1 MTGRGSFAHHS
12 CEYYE
17 VRWSAVN
24 WYLAVA
30 RMNGEDASLDY
41 NSGIE
46 HQSSDGTC
54 YDLIWFCWK
63 TVWELSGLQLTL
75 DWEMSVIGQH
85 HGRSCNS
92 STGNLWGC
100 EVGKLTWQGCNVLSE
115 RIFRFDL
122 LTPINKK
129 SRTFDVI
136 GIEEVLFWWPSIY
149 HWFGSC
155 TSYCCS
161 SVVLVR
167 TQISRSTKTLL
178 ARSSFGHKM
187 NRKRIYIY
195 SISCKKTR

>member
-24 WYLAVA
+24 WFLAVA

-63 TVWELSGLQLTL
+63 TVWELSGLQLTH

-129 SRTFDVI
+129 SRTLDVI
-136 GIEEVLFWWPSIY
+136 GIEEVLLLVAFHLSLIWFLHELLLFNSGYSTNADITFNENPSSTFLIWPQN
-149 HWFGSC
+149 GS
-155 TSYCCS
+155 
-161 SVVLVR
+161 
-167 TQISRSTKTLL
+167 
-178 ARSSFGHKM
+178 
-187 NRKRIYIY
+187 
-195 SISCKKTR
+195 